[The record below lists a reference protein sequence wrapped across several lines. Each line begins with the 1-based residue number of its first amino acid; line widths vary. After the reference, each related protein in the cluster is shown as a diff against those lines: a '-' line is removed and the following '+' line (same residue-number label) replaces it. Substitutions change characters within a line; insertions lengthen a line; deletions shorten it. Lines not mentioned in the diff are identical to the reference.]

1 MIYIFTIFS
10 RDTRKGQTYG
20 HNWSG
25 HNAQYGHIGHYG
37 RYGAT
42 NYGYKVDLY
51 ECPWKIWSKC
61 RSPVKTVLKKMHPTR
76 FYGHNQKIWEKMAIF
91 GQFPLYNWSNLK
103 SAGTLPQL
111 TQSFWNFLGGLISST
126 YTYSQLSNIFIK
138 KNEIQHHP
146 TGDSELWSQVS
157 GIIISGCGV
166 NWFYYLNLQNAC
178 PYVDLIRKCLCSR
191 QTSVFAKRSTS
202 QFQLDWT

>member
-1 MIYIFTIFS
+1 MYILSIFS
-10 RDTRKGQTYG
+10 RDTHKGQLYD
-20 HNWSG
+20 HNWSR
-25 HNAQYGHIGHYG
+25 HNAHNDQYGQNDQYG
-37 RYGAT
+37 PT
-42 NYGYKVDLY
+42 NYGHKFNLY
-51 ECPWKIWSKC
+51 GCPWKIWSKC

-76 FYGHNQKIWEKMAIF
+76 FYGQNQKIWEKMAIF

-146 TGDSELWSQVS
+146 NNKVS
-157 GIIISGCGV
+157 
-166 NWFYYLNLQNAC
+166 LA
-178 PYVDLIRKCLCSR
+178 
-191 QTSVFAKRSTS
+191 
-202 QFQLDWT
+202 